1 MSKMSCIIIDDEEL
15 SRNLLEHFIER
26 AGHLELLGKF
36 KNPLEALNVLKEKS
50 IDLIFLDIQMPEM
63 TGIEFLKSIGPSSAI
78 ILTTAYEQYAL
89 EGYELSVTDYLLK
102 PFGFNRFLSA
112 VNKAQSLINLKQKA
126 ESTSDTSLIDNK
138 PSEAFLLVK
147 ADHKLYRLYL
157 KDIRYIQSMKE
168 YVMYYTD
175 DGRIMARGSLKKLEE
190 ELPKDQFWRI
200 HKYYIVAQN
209 RIKNLDGNRLNI
221 GDMVL
226 PIGGNYRNEVL
237 EKFSEGLD

>member
-1 MSKMSCIIIDDEEL
+1 MSKMTCIIIDDEEL

-126 ESTSDTSLIDNK
+126 ESTSDTSLIDIK

-147 ADHKLYRLYL
+147 ADHKLYRIYW

-175 DGRIMARGSLKKLEE
+175 EGRIMALGSLKKLEE

-200 HKYYIVAQN
+200 HKSYIVAQN

-226 PIGGNYRNEVL
+226 PIGGNYRNEIL
-237 EKFSEGLD
+237 TKFSSGLN